1 MQILSEQVMNTH
13 LNDEV
18 GGTHQMA
25 PLVENDFIII
35 IILGGV
41 PCNGC
46 FQVSAVQ
53 VSPTEMVVECHKT
66 GMIHSLRTDVNIKG
80 TFVTKVGL

>member
-35 IILGGV
+35 IILGGCLAMAAARYLQFRCL
-41 PCNGC
+41 P
-46 FQVSAVQ
+46 QKWWWSATRQ
-53 VSPTEMVVECHKT
+53 E
-66 GMIHSLRTDVNIKG
+66 
-80 TFVTKVGL
+80 